1 MPASQSNYSATEIKA
16 GVFVLTAVVI
26 LVVFLAALR
35 GCGSVDDEVKTY
47 YATFS
52 DISGLNRG
60 ADVRF
65 GGVKVG
71 RVTDLVPD
79 PADREMIRVTAEVE
93 GDIPVNSG
101 SLASIEQITLTSS
114 KHLEIT
120 TGAADAELHSDGDYL
135 ASQIGAGAFGLPSL
149 EGLVARLETLI
160 DGLNVVVG
168 ATEGESGSVD
178 LGAVLASFKATLDQ
192 GTLTLADLDGV
203 LQENRPALKQ
213 MIEGLNDLERA
224 AAEVLEQLDAVLAE
238 NRAPLNASAKNLEKF
253 TADASRQMEDLGES
267 LKRLST
273 SLENVGA
280 NADDLMDGQRPIL
293 EEILS
298 NLQQTTRNLRR
309 LSQTLADRPESLV
322 RGKGSQGRK

>member
-1 MPASQSNYSATEIKA
+1 MPASKQNFTATEIKA
-16 GVFVLTAVVI
+16 GVFVLAAVVI
-26 LVVFLAALR
+26 LVSFVATLR
-35 GCGSVDDEVKTY
+35 GCGSGDADSKTY

-52 DISGLNRG
+52 DISGLNQG

-79 PADREMIRVTAEVE
+79 PDDRAMIRVTAEVA

-101 SLASIEQITLTSS
+101 SMASIEQITLTSS
-114 KHLEIT
+114 KHLEIS
-120 TGAADAELHSDGDYL
+120 TGIANAELHSDGDYL
-135 ASQIGAGAFGLPSL
+135 ASQIGAGAFGLPSF

-168 ATEGESGSVD
+168 ATEGDAGSVD
-178 LGAVLASFKATLDQ
+178 LGEVLASFKATLDQ
-192 GTLTLADLDGV
+192 GTLTLADLGGV
-203 LQENRPALKQ
+203 LQENRPAFKQ
-213 MIEGLNDLERA
+213 MVDGLNDLERA
-224 AAEVLEQLDAVLAE
+224 AAEVLEQLDEVIAE
-238 NRAPLNASAKNLEKF
+238 NRAPLNASAKNLEQF
-253 TADASRQMEDLGES
+253 TADASQQMQDLGES

-280 NADDLMDGQRPIL
+280 NADDLMDDQRPIL

-309 LSQTLADRPESLV
+309 LTQTLADRPESLV
-322 RGKGSQGRK
+322 RGKGTQGRK

>member
-1 MPASQSNYSATEIKA
+1 
-16 GVFVLTAVVI
+16 
-26 LVVFLAALR
+26 
-35 GCGSVDDEVKTY
+35 
-47 YATFS
+47 
-52 DISGLNRG
+52 
-60 ADVRF
+60 VRF

-79 PADREMIRVTAEVE
+79 PDDREMIRVTAEVE
-93 GDIPVNSG
+93 GDIPVNAG
-101 SLASIEQITLTSS
+101 SMASIEQITLTSS

-120 TGAADAELHSDGDYL
+120 TGIANAELHSDGDYL
-135 ASQIGAGAFGLPSL
+135 SSKVGAGAFGLPSF

-168 ATEGESGSVD
+168 ATEGDAGSVD

-213 MIEGLNDLERA
+213 MVDGLNELERA
-224 AAEVLEQLDAVLAE
+224 AAEVLEQLDDVIAE
-238 NRAPLNASAKNLEKF
+238 NRAPLHASAKNLEQF
-253 TADASRQMEDLGES
+253 TADASRQMQDLGES

-280 NADDLMDGQRPIL
+280 NADDLMDDQRPIL

-309 LSQTLADRPESLV
+309 LTQTLADRPESLV
-322 RGKGSQGRK
+322 RGKGTQGRK

>member
-1 MPASQSNYSATEIKA
+1 MPASQPNYTATEIKA
-16 GVFVLTAVVI
+16 GVFVLAAVVI
-26 LVVFLAALR
+26 LVAFVAALR
-35 GCGSVDDEVKTY
+35 GCGTGDADLKTY

-135 ASQIGAGAFGLPSL
+135 NSQIGAGAFGLPSL

-168 ATEGESGSVD
+168 ATEGEAGSVD

-192 GTLTLADLDGV
+192 GTTTLADLGGV
-203 LQENRPALKQ
+203 LQENRPAFKQ
-213 MIEGLNDLERA
+213 MVDGLNDLEK
-224 AAEVLEQLDAVLAE
+224 AAEDMLLQLDEVIAE
-238 NRAPLNASAKNLEKF
+238 NRAPLHESAKNLEQF
-253 TADASRQMEDLGES
+253 TADASRQMQELGES

-280 NADDLMDGQRPIL
+280 NADDLMDDQRPVL
-293 EEILS
+293 EEILA
-298 NLQQTTRNLRR
+298 NLQQTTRNLQR

>member
-1 MPASQSNYSATEIKA
+1 
-16 GVFVLTAVVI
+16 
-26 LVVFLAALR
+26 
-35 GCGSVDDEVKTY
+35 
-47 YATFS
+47 
-52 DISGLNRG
+52 
-60 ADVRF
+60 
-65 GGVKVG
+65 
-71 RVTDLVPD
+71 
-79 PADREMIRVTAEVE
+79 
-93 GDIPVNSG
+93 
-101 SLASIEQITLTSS
+101 
-114 KHLEIT
+114 
-120 TGAADAELHSDGDYL
+120 
-135 ASQIGAGAFGLPSL
+135 
-149 EGLVARLETLI
+149 
-160 DGLNVVVG
+160 VVVG